1 MGNAYSNDDSEQV
14 ASLITNRQ
22 AELGL
27 SDEEL
32 AAALGYTNE
41 RVIALLK
48 AGTMRVPVKVVTGLA
63 TALKVD
69 SFHLLRL
76 VLSESSPALW
86 KAIEEVVAPLG
97 ELTATEVNLLRHL
110 RRLGRDR
117 QMRSVV
123 FDGRDVVALVAVE

>member
-1 MGNAYSNDDSEQV
+1 
-14 ASLITNRQ
+14 
-22 AELGL
+22 
-27 SDEEL
+27 
-32 AAALGYTNE
+32 
-41 RVIALLK
+41 
-48 AGTMRVPVKVVTGLA
+48 VPVKVVTGLA